1 LLSGL
6 LLLLNI
12 LDHRR
17 EQLDVLGDLL
27 GLGVLLAQPSLEDLQ
42 SRLGRLESLRD
53 VTSQEV
59 SLGELM
65 QRLAVLDVVGTK
77 DDRRLLLGLGQESER
92 QRVLVDR
99 LENDTGVALSS
110 VSKYL

>member
-1 LLSGL
+1 
-6 LLLLNI
+6 
-12 LDHRR
+12 
-17 EQLDVLGDLL
+17 
-27 GLGVLLAQPSLEDLQ
+27 
-42 SRLGRLESLRD
+42 
-53 VTSQEV
+53 V